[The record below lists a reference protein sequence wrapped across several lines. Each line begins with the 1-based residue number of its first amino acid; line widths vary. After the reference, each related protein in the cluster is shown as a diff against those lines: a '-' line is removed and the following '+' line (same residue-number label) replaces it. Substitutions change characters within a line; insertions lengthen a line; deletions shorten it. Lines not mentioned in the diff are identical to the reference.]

1 MKGFQ
6 IFFFSFSRGHSG
18 ERRQEGK
25 ERGGDDAN
33 ANVYLSASADLVR
46 TLVHR
51 NGGKKRGKHT
61 GEKRPTNKQTN
72 KTKTIDSRLCVRL
85 HQITNQRL
93 PQGKVG
99 ILTLCGLAGS
109 LQQKPDWDFHVLE
122 LKALREHSHGPL
134 CMYVRF

>member
-6 IFFFSFSRGHSG
+6 IFFFFSRGHSG

-33 ANVYLSASADLVR
+33 ANVFSSASADLVR

-51 NGGKKRGKHT
+51 TVGKNVENTH
-61 GEKRPTNKQTN
+61 EKKEQQTNKQ
-72 KTKTIDSRLCVRL
+72 TKTIDSRLCVRL

-109 LQQKPDWDFHVLE
+109 SQQKPDWDFHVLE
-122 LKALREHSHGPL
+122 LKAQ
-134 CMYVRF
+134 